1 MKKKNLL
8 LQILALCVAA
18 GSVPVLASK
27 CTVTV
32 KVKEKFNALKSQLQN
47 LISKLSD
54 EEQQELNEWL
64 VNQEKEFKGDNSQ
77 GDNEIIKNIEE
88 KINVLTKK
96 INEQKKQN
104 SPSKDENKELNIAI
118 EQLTKAKQ
126 ELQNLID
133 FSAGQ
138 GIENSKAKEI
148 LDSTNVEENSSISEV
163 EEKTNKINKAKQDL
177 QNLIED
183 TKNKAKNEFDIKK
196 QELRALLDSIDNK
209 INKQDEEE
217 KYKNIEVKDN
227 DLVKDIKNK
236 TNEISKAIESL
247 NKKINEQ
254 KNKQEFEQAKQD
266 FEAKKQE
273 LKTLIESE
281 KAKNVDKSEEQ
292 NVLNTTNVAESSNI
306 SEIKSKT
313 KIIEEAINSLTKK
326 INEQK
331 NKQEFEQV
339 KQDFEKTKRELQELI
354 ATPDA
359 NEVGNIDDI
368 TKTLNEANIA
378 QDWTISK
385 IQDVSKKL
393 KNAKEQLENK
403 INTTRLQVKQNFET
417 KKQELKA
424 LIESARAKNVE
435 NFEAQNV
442 FDTTN
447 VDESSNISEIK
458 SKTKIIE
465 EAIKSLTQK
474 INEAKSHEVVPPS
487 DEFLKIEEEFQDQKK
502 QIESKLNEICSL
514 NFNKTYSGQLIES
527 NESIKKAINK
537 KVNDDVYGEYPGYVE
552 KYYYRKAYNARNKE
566 DCKKYIK
573 QLKNIYKIV
582 DMYANYLKELFKYI
596 ESEDAKLSD
605 EIKQKIMEEYVLKI
619 TKDSRSKIEYLHWSY
634 FVRDDFN
641 DEFITEHKTVF
652 DNSLVKVKKV
662 IFNKMINDMFEK
674 TSEASV
680 YKIKTFLPD
689 KNARDEKQLYFDKS
703 LPLFKLFGE
712 VSVNFNTLLGGTK
725 TKGIYEQNGKLRFEG
740 FIQFYDP
747 GISYYKYIGTA
758 NPITI
763 DEITIKAQ

>member
-1 MKKKNLL
+1 MKKKNLS

-118 EQLTKAKQ
+118 EQLKKSKQ

-148 LDSTNVEENSSISEV
+148 LDSTNIEENSSISEV
-163 EEKTNKINKAKQDL
+163 KEKTNKINKAKQDL

-196 QELRALLDSIDNK
+196 QELRSLLDSIDNK

-217 KYKNIEVKDN
+217 KYKNIEVKEN

-254 KNKQEFEQAKQD
+254 EFEQAKQD
-266 FEAKKQE
+266 FE
-273 LKTLIESE
+273 
-281 KAKNVDKSEEQ
+281 
-292 NVLNTTNVAESSNI
+292 
-306 SEIKSKT
+306 
-313 KIIEEAINSLTKK
+313 KI
-326 INEQK
+326 
-331 NKQEFEQV
+331 
-339 KQDFEKTKRELQELI
+339 KRELQELI

-359 NEVGNIDDI
+359 KEVGNIDDI
-368 TKTLNEANIA
+368 NKTLNEANIA

-385 IQDVSKKL
+385 IQDASNNL

-403 INTTRLQVKQNFET
+403 INTTKLQVKQNFET

-424 LIESARAKNVE
+424 LIESARAKNVDNSE
-435 NFEAQNV
+435 EQKVLN
-442 FDTTN
+442 TTN

-458 SKTKIIE
+458 SKTKNIE
-465 EAIKSLTQK
+465 EAINSLTKK

-502 QIESKLNEICSL
+502 QIESKLDEICSL
-514 NFNKTYSGQLIES
+514 KFNKTYSEQLIKS
-527 NESIKKAINK
+527 NESIKSAINK
-537 KVNDDVYGEYPGYVE
+537 KVNNEVYGEYLGTE
-552 KYYYRKAYNARNKE
+552 ERLYYRKAYNERNKE
-566 DCKKYIK
+566 DCKKYIN

-582 DMYANYLKELFKYI
+582 DMYANYLKEVFKYI
-596 ESEDAKLSD
+596 ESEEAKLSD
-605 EIKQKIMEEYVLKI
+605 EIKKKIMDEDVIEI
-619 TKDSRSKIEYLHWSY
+619 TKTSRSKIEYLNWSY
-634 FVRDDFN
+634 FVN
-641 DEFITEHKTVF
+641 DEFNAEFIAEHKKVF
-652 DNSLVKVKKV
+652 DGSLVKVKKI

-689 KNARDEKQLYFDKS
+689 KTDRDERKLYFDKS
-703 LPLFKLFGE
+703 LPLFKLFSK
-712 VSVNFNTLLGGTK
+712 VSVNFNTFLGGAK
-725 TKGIYEQNGKLRFEG
+725 TKGIYEQDGKLRFEG

-747 GISYYKYIGTA
+747 EIPCYGYFGWAS
-758 NPITI
+758 PITI

>member
-1 MKKKNLL
+1 MKKKNLS

-104 SPSKDENKELNIAI
+104 SPSKDENKEPNIAI
-118 EQLTKAKQ
+118 EQLKKSKQ

-148 LDSTNVEENSSISEV
+148 LDSTNIEENSSISEV
-163 EEKTNKINKAKQDL
+163 KEKTNKINKAKQDL

-196 QELRALLDSIDNK
+196 QELRSLLDSIDNK

-217 KYKNIEVKDN
+217 KYKNIEVKEN

-254 KNKQEFEQAKQD
+254 ENKQEFEQAKQD
-266 FEAKKQE
+266 FE
-273 LKTLIESE
+273 
-281 KAKNVDKSEEQ
+281 KN
-292 NVLNTTNVAESSNI
+292 
-306 SEIKSKT
+306 
-313 KIIEEAINSLTKK
+313 
-326 INEQK
+326 
-331 NKQEFEQV
+331 
-339 KQDFEKTKRELQELI
+339 KRELQELI

-359 NEVGNIDDI
+359 NEVWNIDDI
-368 TKTLNEANIA
+368 NKTLNEANIA
-378 QDWTISK
+378 KDWTISK
-385 IQDVSKKL
+385 IQDASNNL

-435 NFEAQNV
+435 NSEAQNV

-458 SKTKIIE
+458 SKTKNIE
-465 EAIKSLTQK
+465 EAINSLTKK
-474 INEAKSHEVVPPS
+474 IDEAKSHEVVPPS

-502 QIESKLNEICSL
+502 QIESKLDEICSL
-514 NFNKTYSGQLIES
+514 KFNKTYSEQLIKS
-527 NESIKKAINK
+527 NESIKSTINK
-537 KVNDDVYGEYPGYVE
+537 KVNNEVYGEYPE
-552 KYYYRKAYNARNKE
+552 TEERLYYRKAYNARNKE
-566 DCKKYIK
+566 DCKKYIN

-582 DMYANYLKELFKYI
+582 DMYANYLKEIFKYI
-596 ESEDAKLSD
+596 ESEDAKLND
-605 EIKQKIMEEYVLKI
+605 EIKRKIMEEDVIEI
-619 TKDSRSKIEYLHWSY
+619 TKDSRSEIEYLHWSR
-634 FVRDDFN
+634 FGRDDFN
-641 DEFITEHKTVF
+641 DEFITKKKKVF
-652 DNSLVKVKKV
+652 DNSLVKVKKE
-662 IFNKMINDMFEK
+662 IFNKIIDNMFEK
-674 TSEASV
+674 TREASV

-689 KNARDEKQLYFDKS
+689 KTTRDERKLYFDKS
-703 LPLFKLFGE
+703 LPLFKLFSK
-712 VSVNFNTLLGGTK
+712 VSVNFNTLLGGAKK
-725 TKGIYEQNGKLRFEG
+725 TKGIYEQDGKLRFEG
-740 FIQFYDP
+740 FIQFYDSE
-747 GISYYKYIGTA
+747 ISCYKYFGTA

>member
-1 MKKKNLL
+1 MKKKNLS

-18 GSVPVLASK
+18 GSVPILASK

-104 SPSKDENKELNIAI
+104 LPSKDENKELNVAI
-118 EQLTKAKQ
+118 EQLTKAKK

-133 FSAGQ
+133 FSADQ
-138 GIENSKAKEI
+138 GIESSKAKEI
-148 LDSTNVEENSSISEV
+148 LDSTNIEENSSISEV
-163 EEKTNKINKAKQDL
+163 KEKTDKINKAKQDL

-196 QELRALLDSIDNK
+196 QEL
-209 INKQDEEE
+209 
-217 KYKNIEVKDN
+217 
-227 DLVKDIKNK
+227 
-236 TNEISKAIESL
+236 
-247 NKKINEQ
+247 
-254 KNKQEFEQAKQD
+254 
-266 FEAKKQE
+266 
-273 LKTLIESE
+273 KTLIESE
-281 KAKNVDKSEEQ
+281 KARNIDKSEEQ

-306 SEIKSKT
+306 SDIKSKT

-331 NKQEFEQV
+331 NKQEFEQA
-339 KQDFEKTKRELQELI
+339 KQDFEKIKKELQELI

-359 NEVGNIDDI
+359 KEVENIDDI
-368 TKTLNEANIA
+368 NKTLNEANIA

-385 IQDVSKKL
+385 IQDVSNNL
-393 KNAKEQLENK
+393 KNTKEQLENK
-403 INTTRLQVKQNFET
+403 INTTKHQVKQNFET
-417 KKQELKA
+417 KKQELKT
-424 LIESARAKNVE
+424 LIESAKAKKVE
-435 NFEAQNV
+435 NSEAQKVLNAANI
-442 FDTTN
+442 T
-447 VDESSNISEIK
+447 ESSNILDIK
-458 SKTKIIE
+458 SKTKKIE

-487 DEFLKIEEEFQDQKK
+487 DEFLKIEKEFQDQKK
-502 QIESKLNEICSL
+502 QIESKLDEICSP
-514 NFNKTYSGQLIES
+514 NFNKTYSKQLIES
-527 NESIKKAINK
+527 NESIKSAINK
-537 KVNDDVYGEYPGYVE
+537 KVNNEVYGEYPGTE
-552 KYYYRKAYNARNKE
+552 ERLHYRKAYNERNKE
-566 DCKKYIK
+566 DCKKYIN

-582 DMYANYLKELFKYI
+582 DMYANYLKEIFKYI
-596 ESEDAKLSD
+596 ESEEAKLSD
-605 EIKQKIMEEYVLKI
+605 EIKQAIMEEYVLKI

-641 DEFITEHKTVF
+641 DEFITDHKKVF
-652 DNSLVKVKKV
+652 DNSLVKVKKI

-674 TSEASV
+674 TSEANV

-689 KNARDEKQLYFDKS
+689 KTTRDEKQLYFDKS
-703 LPLFKLFGE
+703 LPLFKLFSK
-712 VSVNFNTLLGGTK
+712 VSVNFNTLLGGAKK
-725 TKGIYEQNGKLRFEG
+725 TKGIYEQDGKLRFEG
-740 FIQFYDP
+740 FIQFYDSE
-747 GISYYKYIGTA
+747 ISCYKYFGTA

>member
-1 MKKKNLL
+1 MKKKNLS

-104 SPSKDENKELNIAI
+104 SPSKDENKELNVAI
-118 EQLTKAKQ
+118 EQLTKAKK

-133 FSAGQ
+133 FSANQ
-138 GIENSKAKEI
+138 GIESSKAKEI
-148 LDSTNVEENSSISEV
+148 LDSINIEENSSISEV
-163 EEKTNKINKAKQDL
+163 KEKTNKINEAKQDL

-227 DLVKDIKNK
+227 DLVNDIKNK

-254 KNKQEFEQAKQD
+254 KNEQEFEQ
-266 FEAKKQE
+266 
-273 LKTLIESE
+273 T
-281 KAKNVDKSEEQ
+281 
-292 NVLNTTNVAESSNI
+292 
-306 SEIKSKT
+306 
-313 KIIEEAINSLTKK
+313 
-326 INEQK
+326 
-331 NKQEFEQV
+331 
-339 KQDFEKTKRELQELI
+339 KQDFEKNKRELQELI

-368 TKTLNEANIA
+368 TKTLNEANITE
-378 QDWTISK
+378 DWTISK
-385 IQDVSKKL
+385 IQDVSNNL

-403 INTTRLQVKQNFET
+403 INTTKLQVKQNFEA
-417 KKQELKA
+417 KKQELQT
-424 LIESARAKNVE
+424 LIESAKAKKVDNS
-435 NFEAQNV
+435 EAQNV
-442 FDTTN
+442 LNAANIT
-447 VDESSNISEIK
+447 ESSNISDIK

-465 EAIKSLTQK
+465 DAIKSLTKK
-474 INEAKSHEVVPPS
+474 IDEAKSHEVVPPS
-487 DEFLKIEEEFQDQKK
+487 AEFLEIEKEFQDQKK
-502 QIESKLNEICSL
+502 KIESKLDEICSP
-514 NFNKTYSGQLIES
+514 NFNKTYSRQLTES
-527 NESIKKAINK
+527 NESIKKRISQR
-537 KVNDDVYGEYPGYVE
+537 VNEVYGDYPNYE
-552 KYYYRKAYNARNKE
+552 TKLYYRKAYNARNKE
-566 DCKKYIK
+566 DCKKYIN

-582 DMYANYLKELFKYI
+582 DMYANYLKEVFKYI

-605 EIKQKIMEEYVLKI
+605 EIKQKIMNEDVLNP
-619 TKDSRSKIEYLHWSY
+619 TELSRSKIEFLNWDYY
-634 FVRDDFN
+634 VKDAEN
-641 DEFITEHKTVF
+641 VKFITEKKKVF
-652 DNSLVKVKKV
+652 DNSLAKVKKA
-662 IFNKMINDMFEK
+662 IFDKMINDMFEK
-674 TSEASV
+674 TDQASV

-689 KNARDEKQLYFDKS
+689 KTTLDERKLYFDKS
-703 LPLFKLFGE
+703 LPLFKLFSE
-712 VSVNFNTLLGGTK
+712 VSVNFNTFLGAAK
-725 TKGIYEQNGKLRFEG
+725 TKGIYEQDGKLRFEG
-740 FIQFYDP
+740 FIEFHDP
-747 GISYYKYIGTA
+747 KIPYYKYIGLEK
-758 NPITI
+758 PITI

>member
-1 MKKKNLL
+1 MKKKNLS

-64 VNQEKEFKGDNSQ
+64 VNQEKEFKEDNSQ

-88 KINVLTKK
+88 KINVLTQK

-118 EQLTKAKQ
+118 EQLKKSKQ

-133 FSAGQ
+133 FSADQ

-148 LDSTNVEENSSISEV
+148 LDSTNIEENSSISEV
-163 EEKTNKINKAKQDL
+163 KEKTNKIIKAKQDL

-196 QELRALLDSIDNK
+196 QELRVLLDSIDNK

-236 TNEISKAIESL
+236 TNEISKAIKSL
-247 NKKINEQ
+247 NKKINE
-254 KNKQEFEQAKQD
+254 QEFEQAKQD
-266 FEAKKQE
+266 FE
-273 LKTLIESE
+273 
-281 KAKNVDKSEEQ
+281 
-292 NVLNTTNVAESSNI
+292 
-306 SEIKSKT
+306 
-313 KIIEEAINSLTKK
+313 KI
-326 INEQK
+326 
-331 NKQEFEQV
+331 
-339 KQDFEKTKRELQELI
+339 KRELQELI

-359 NEVGNIDDI
+359 KEVGNIDDI
-368 TKTLNEANIA
+368 NKTLNEANIA

-385 IQDVSKKL
+385 IQDASNNL

-403 INTTRLQVKQNFET
+403 INTTKLQVKQNFET

-424 LIESARAKNVE
+424 LIESARAKNVDNSE
-435 NFEAQNV
+435 EQKVLN
-442 FDTTN
+442 TTN

-458 SKTKIIE
+458 SKTKNIE
-465 EAIKSLTQK
+465 EAINSLTKK

-502 QIESKLNEICSL
+502 QIESKLDEICSL
-514 NFNKTYSGQLIES
+514 KFNKTYSEQLIKS
-527 NESIKKAINK
+527 NESIKSAINK
-537 KVNDDVYGEYPGYVE
+537 KVNNEVYGEYLGTE
-552 KYYYRKAYNARNKE
+552 ERLYYRKAYNERNKE
-566 DCKKYIK
+566 DCKKYIN

-582 DMYANYLKELFKYI
+582 DMYANYLKEVFKYI
-596 ESEDAKLSD
+596 ESEEAKLSD
-605 EIKQKIMEEYVLKI
+605 EIKKKIMDEDVIEI
-619 TKDSRSKIEYLHWSY
+619 TKTSRSKIEYLNWSY
-634 FVRDDFN
+634 FVN
-641 DEFITEHKTVF
+641 DEFNAEHKKVF
-652 DNSLVKVKKV
+652 DGSLVKVKKI
-662 IFNKMINDMFEK
+662 IFNKMINDMFGK

-689 KNARDEKQLYFDKS
+689 KTDRDERKLYFDKS
-703 LPLFKLFGE
+703 LPLFKLFSK
-712 VSVNFNTLLGGTK
+712 VSVNFNTFLGGAK
-725 TKGIYEQNGKLRFEG
+725 TKGIYEQDGKLRFEG

-747 GISYYKYIGTA
+747 EIPCYGYFGWAS
-758 NPITI
+758 PITI
-763 DEITIKAQ
+763 DEITIKA

>member
-1 MKKKNLL
+1 MKKKNLS

-88 KINVLTKK
+88 KINVLTQK

-118 EQLTKAKQ
+118 EQLKKSKQ

-133 FSAGQ
+133 FSADQ

-148 LDSTNVEENSSISEV
+148 LDSTNIEENSSISEV
-163 EEKTNKINKAKQDL
+163 KEKTNKIIKAKQDL

-196 QELRALLDSIDNK
+196 QELRVLLDSIDNK

-236 TNEISKAIESL
+236 TNEVSKAIESL

-266 FEAKKQE
+266 FE
-273 LKTLIESE
+273 
-281 KAKNVDKSEEQ
+281 KN
-292 NVLNTTNVAESSNI
+292 
-306 SEIKSKT
+306 
-313 KIIEEAINSLTKK
+313 
-326 INEQK
+326 
-331 NKQEFEQV
+331 
-339 KQDFEKTKRELQELI
+339 KRELQELI

-359 NEVGNIDDI
+359 KEVGNIDDI

-385 IQDVSKKL
+385 IQDVSNNL

-403 INTTRLQVKQNFET
+403 INTTRLQVKQNFEA
-417 KKQELKA
+417 KKQELKT
-424 LIESARAKNVE
+424 LIESAKAKNVD
-435 NFEAQNV
+435 NSEAQNV

-447 VDESSNISEIK
+447 VAESSNISEIK
-458 SKTKIIE
+458 SKTKILE

-487 DEFLKIEEEFQDQKK
+487 DEFLKIEKEFQDQKK
-502 QIESKLNEICSL
+502 QIESKLDEICSL
-514 NFNKTYSGQLIES
+514 KFNKKYSKQLIKS
-527 NESIKKAINK
+527 NESIKSAINK
-537 KVNDDVYGEYPGYVE
+537 KVNNEVYGEYPGTE
-552 KYYYRKAYNARNKE
+552 ERLYYRKAYNARNKE
-566 DCKKYIK
+566 DCKKYIN

-582 DMYANYLKELFKYI
+582 DMYANYLKEIFKYI
-596 ESEDAKLSD
+596 ESEDAKLND
-605 EIKQKIMEEYVLKI
+605 EIKRKIMEEDVIEI
-619 TKDSRSKIEYLHWSY
+619 TKDSRSEIEYLNWSY

-641 DEFITEHKTVF
+641 DEFITKKKKVF
-652 DNSLVKVKKV
+652 DNSLVKVKKA
-662 IFNKMINDMFEK
+662 IFNNIIDNMFEK
-674 TSEASV
+674 TREASV
-680 YKIKTFLPD
+680 YKIKTFLPSETV
-689 KNARDEKQLYFDKS
+689 RDERKLYFDKS
-703 LPLFKLFGE
+703 LPLFKLFSK
-712 VSVNFNTLLGGTK
+712 VSVNFNTLLGGAKK
-725 TKGIYEQNGKLRFEG
+725 TKGIYEQDGKLRFEG
-740 FIQFYDP
+740 FIQFYDSE
-747 GISYYKYIGTA
+747 ISCYKYFGTA

>member
-1 MKKKNLL
+1 MKKKNLS

-27 CTVTV
+27 CTVTI

-104 SPSKDENKELNIAI
+104 SPSKDENKELNVAI
-118 EQLTKAKQ
+118 EQLTKAKK

-133 FSAGQ
+133 FSADQ
-138 GIENSKAKEI
+138 GIESSKAKEI
-148 LDSTNVEENSSISEV
+148 LDSTNIEENSSISEV
-163 EEKTNKINKAKQDL
+163 KEKTNKIIKAKQDL

-196 QELRALLDSIDNK
+196 QELRALLDSINNK

-254 KNKQEFEQAKQD
+254 ENKQEFEQAKQD
-266 FEAKKQE
+266 FE
-273 LKTLIESE
+273 
-281 KAKNVDKSEEQ
+281 
-292 NVLNTTNVAESSNI
+292 
-306 SEIKSKT
+306 
-313 KIIEEAINSLTKK
+313 
-326 INEQK
+326 K
-331 NKQEFEQV
+331 NK
-339 KQDFEKTKRELQELI
+339 KELQELI

-359 NEVGNIDDI
+359 KEVGNIDDI
-368 TKTLNEANIA
+368 TKTLNEANITE
-378 QDWTISK
+378 DWTISK
-385 IQDVSKKL
+385 IQDVSNNL
-393 KNAKEQLENK
+393 KNTKEQLENK
-403 INTTRLQVKQNFET
+403 INTTKHQVKQNFEA
-417 KKQELKA
+417 KKQELET
-424 LIESARAKNVE
+424 LIESAKAKKVE
-435 NFEAQNV
+435 NSEAQKVLNAANI
-442 FDTTN
+442 T
-447 VDESSNISEIK
+447 ESSNILDIK
-458 SKTKIIE
+458 SKTKKIE

-487 DEFLKIEEEFQDQKK
+487 DEFLKIEKEFQDQKK
-502 QIESKLNEICSL
+502 QIESKLDEICSP
-514 NFNKTYSGQLIES
+514 NFNKTYSKQLIES
-527 NESIKKAINK
+527 NESIKSAINK
-537 KVNDDVYGEYPGYVE
+537 KVNNEVYGEYPGTE
-552 KYYYRKAYNARNKE
+552 ERLHYRKAYNERNKE
-566 DCKKYIK
+566 DCKKYIN

-582 DMYANYLKELFKYI
+582 DMYANYLKEIFKYI
-596 ESEDAKLSD
+596 ESEEAKLSD
-605 EIKQKIMEEYVLKI
+605 EIKQAIMEEYVLKI

-641 DEFITEHKTVF
+641 DEFITDHKKVF
-652 DNSLVKVKKV
+652 DNSLVKVKKI

-674 TSEASV
+674 TSEANV

-689 KNARDEKQLYFDKS
+689 KTTRDERKLYFDKS
-703 LPLFKLFGE
+703 LPLFKLFSK
-712 VSVNFNTLLGGTK
+712 VSVNFNTLLGGPK
-725 TKGIYEQNGKLRFEG
+725 TKGIYEQDGKLRFEG

-747 GISYYKYIGTA
+747 EISYYKYIWTA

-763 DEITIKAQ
+763 DEITIEAQ

>member
-1 MKKKNLL
+1 MKKKNLS

-64 VNQEKEFKGDNSQ
+64 VNQEREFKGDNSQ
-77 GDNEIIKNIEE
+77 GDNEIIKKIEE

-118 EQLTKAKQ
+118 EQLKKSKQ

-133 FSAGQ
+133 FSADQ

-148 LDSTNVEENSSISEV
+148 LDSTNIEENSSISEV
-163 EEKTNKINKAKQDL
+163 KEKTNKINKAKQDL

-217 KYKNIEVKDN
+217 KYKNIEVKEN

-254 KNKQEFEQAKQD
+254 ELEQ
-266 FEAKKQE
+266 
-273 LKTLIESE
+273 S
-281 KAKNVDKSEEQ
+281 
-292 NVLNTTNVAESSNI
+292 
-306 SEIKSKT
+306 
-313 KIIEEAINSLTKK
+313 
-326 INEQK
+326 
-331 NKQEFEQV
+331 
-339 KQDFEKTKRELQELI
+339 KQDFEKNKRELQELI

-378 QDWTISK
+378 EDWTISK
-385 IQDVSKKL
+385 IQDASNNL

-403 INTTRLQVKQNFET
+403 INTTKLQVKQNFEA
-417 KKQELKA
+417 KKQELKT
-424 LIESARAKNVE
+424 LIDSAKAKYVDNS
-435 NFEAQNV
+435 EAQNV

-447 VDESSNISEIK
+447 VAESSNISEIK

-487 DEFLKIEEEFQDQKK
+487 DEFLEIEKEFQDQKK
-502 QIESKLNEICSL
+502 QIESKLDEISSL
-514 NFNKTYSGQLIES
+514 KFNKTYSEQLIES
-527 NESIKKAINK
+527 NESIKSAINK
-537 KVNDDVYGEYPGYVE
+537 KVNNEVYGEYPGTE
-552 KYYYRKAYNARNKE
+552 ERLHYRKAYNARNKE
-566 DCKKYIK
+566 DCKKYIN

-689 KNARDEKQLYFDKS
+689 KTTRDERKLYFDKS

-725 TKGIYEQNGKLRFEG
+725 TKGIYEQDGKLRFEG

>member
-1 MKKKNLL
+1 MKKKNLS

-32 KVKEKFNALKSQLQN
+32 KVKEKFNAVKSQLQN

-104 SPSKDENKELNIAI
+104 LPSKDENKELNIAI
-118 EQLTKAKQ
+118 EQLKKAKQ
-126 ELQNLID
+126 ELQNLINL
-133 FSAGQ
+133 SADQ

-148 LDSTNVEENSSISEV
+148 LDSTNIEENSSINEV
-163 EEKTNKINKAKQDL
+163 KEKTNKINKAKQDL

-209 INKQDEEE
+209 INKQVEEE
-217 KYKNIEVKDN
+217 KYKNIEVKEN

-254 KNKQEFEQAKQD
+254 KNEQELEQAKQD
-266 FEAKKQE
+266 FEKIKKELQELIATPDAKEVENIDDINKILNEANIAQDWTISKIQDASNNLKNAKEQLENKINTTKLQVKQNFEAKKQE
-273 LKTLIESE
+273 LQTLIDSAN
-281 KAKNVDKSEEQ
+281 AKNVDKSDAQ
-292 NVLNTTNVAESSNI
+292 NVLDTTNVAESSNI

-313 KIIEEAINSLTKK
+313 KNIEEAI
-326 INEQK
+326 
-331 NKQEFEQV
+331 
-339 KQDFEKTKRELQELI
+339 D
-354 ATPDA
+354 
-359 NEVGNIDDI
+359 
-368 TKTLNEANIA
+368 
-378 QDWTISK
+378 
-385 IQDVSKKL
+385 
-393 KNAKEQLENK
+393 
-403 INTTRLQVKQNFET
+403 
-417 KKQELKA
+417 
-424 LIESARAKNVE
+424 
-435 NFEAQNV
+435 
-442 FDTTN
+442 
-447 VDESSNISEIK
+447 
-458 SKTKIIE
+458 
-465 EAIKSLTQK
+465 SLTQK
-474 INEAKSHEVVPPS
+474 INDAKSHEVVPPS
-487 DEFLKIEEEFQDQKK
+487 AEFLEIEKEFQDQKK

-566 DCKKYIK
+566 DCKKYIN

-582 DMYANYLKELFKYI
+582 DMYANYLKEVFKYV
-596 ESEDAKLSD
+596 ESKDAKLSD
-605 EIKQKIMEEYVLKI
+605 EIKQKIMEEDVIEI
-619 TKDSRSKIEYLHWSY
+619 TKTSRSKIEYLNWSY
-634 FVRDDFN
+634 FVNDEFN
-641 DEFITEHKTVF
+641 DEFIAEHKKVF
-652 DNSLVKVKKV
+652 DGSLVKVKKV

-674 TSEASV
+674 TDQDRV
-680 YKIKTFLPD
+680 YKIKTFLPSG
-689 KNARDEKQLYFDKS
+689 NAHDERKLYFDKN
-703 LPLFKLFGE
+703 LPLFKLFDK
-712 VSVNFNTLLGGTK
+712 VNVNFNTFLGGAK
-725 TKGIYEQNGKLRFEG
+725 TKGIYEQGGKLRFEG

-747 GISYYKYIGTA
+747 EIPCYGYFGWAS
-758 NPITI
+758 PITI

>member
-1 MKKKNLL
+1 MKKKNLS

-18 GSVPVLASK
+18 GSMPVLASK

-32 KVKEKFNALKSQLQN
+32 KVKEKFNALKSQLQD

-118 EQLTKAKQ
+118 EQLTKAKK

-133 FSAGQ
+133 FSADQ

-148 LDSTNVEENSSISEV
+148 LDSTNIEENSSISEV
-163 EEKTNKINKAKQDL
+163 KEKTNKIIKAKQDL

-196 QELRALLDSIDNK
+196 QELRVLLDSIDNK

-236 TNEISKAIESL
+236 TNEISKAIKSL
-247 NKKINEQ
+247 NKKI
-254 KNKQEFEQAKQD
+254 NKQEFEQAKQD
-266 FEAKKQE
+266 FE
-273 LKTLIESE
+273 
-281 KAKNVDKSEEQ
+281 
-292 NVLNTTNVAESSNI
+292 
-306 SEIKSKT
+306 
-313 KIIEEAINSLTKK
+313 
-326 INEQK
+326 K
-331 NKQEFEQV
+331 NK
-339 KQDFEKTKRELQELI
+339 KELQELI

-359 NEVGNIDDI
+359 KEVENIDDI
-368 TKTLNEANIA
+368 NKTLNEANIA

-385 IQDVSKKL
+385 IQDASNNL

-403 INTTRLQVKQNFET
+403 INTTKHQVKQNFEA
-417 KKQELKA
+417 KKQELET
-424 LIESARAKNVE
+424 LIDSAKAKNVE
-435 NFEAQNV
+435 NSEAQNV

-447 VDESSNISEIK
+447 ITESSNISDIK
-458 SKTKIIE
+458 SKTKNIE
-465 EAIKSLTQK
+465 DAINSLTKK
-474 INEAKSHEVVPPS
+474 INDAKSHEVVPPS
-487 DEFLKIEEEFQDQKK
+487 DEFLEIEKEFQDQKK

-514 NFNKTYSGQLIES
+514 NFNKTYSEQLIES

-566 DCKKYIK
+566 DCKKYIN

-582 DMYANYLKELFKYI
+582 DMYANYLKEVFKYV
-596 ESEDAKLSD
+596 ESKDAKLSD
-605 EIKQKIMEEYVLKI
+605 EIKQKIMEEDVIEI
-619 TKDSRSKIEYLHWSY
+619 TKTSRSKIEYLNWSY

-641 DEFITEHKTVF
+641 GEFIAEHKKVF

-674 TSEASV
+674 TDQDRV
-680 YKIKTFLPD
+680 YKIKTFLPSG
-689 KNARDEKQLYFDKS
+689 NAHDERKLYFDKS
-703 LPLFKLFGE
+703 LPLFKLFDK
-712 VSVNFNTLLGGTK
+712 VNVNFNTFLGDIK
-725 TKGIYEQNGKLRFEG
+725 AKGIYKQDGKLRFEG
-740 FIQFYDP
+740 FIEFYDP
-747 GISYYKYIGTA
+747 EIPCYEYFGWAS
-758 NPITI
+758 PITI
-763 DEITIKAQ
+763 DEITIEAQ

>member
-1 MKKKNLL
+1 MKKKNLS

-18 GSVPVLASK
+18 GSMPVLASK

-138 GIENSKAKEI
+138 GIESSKAKEI
-148 LDSTNVEENSSISEV
+148 LDSTNIEENSSISEV
-163 EEKTNKINKAKQDL
+163 KEKTNKINEAKQDL

-196 QELRALLDSIDNK
+196 QEL
-209 INKQDEEE
+209 
-217 KYKNIEVKDN
+217 
-227 DLVKDIKNK
+227 
-236 TNEISKAIESL
+236 
-247 NKKINEQ
+247 
-254 KNKQEFEQAKQD
+254 
-266 FEAKKQE
+266 
-273 LKTLIESE
+273 KTLIESE
-281 KAKNVDKSEEQ
+281 KARNIDKSEEQ

-331 NKQEFEQV
+331 NKQEFEQA
-339 KQDFEKTKRELQELI
+339 KQDFEKIKKELQELI

-359 NEVGNIDDI
+359 KEVENIDDI
-368 TKTLNEANIA
+368 NKTLNEANIA

-385 IQDVSKKL
+385 IQDVSNNL
-393 KNAKEQLENK
+393 KNTKEQLENK
-403 INTTRLQVKQNFET
+403 INTTKHQVKQNFEA
-417 KKQELKA
+417 KKQELKT
-424 LIESARAKNVE
+424 LIDSAKTKNVD
-435 NFEAQNV
+435 NSEAQNV

-447 VDESSNISEIK
+447 VVESLNISDIK
-458 SKTKIIE
+458 SKTKKIE

-487 DEFLKIEEEFQDQKK
+487 DEFLKIEKEFQDQKK
-502 QIESKLNEICSL
+502 QIESKLDEICSL
-514 NFNKTYSGQLIES
+514 NFNKTYSGQLTES
-527 NESIKKAINK
+527 NESIKKGIK
-537 KVNDDVYGEYPGYVE
+537 KRVDEVYGDYPGYE
-552 KYYYRKAYNARNKE
+552 TKYYYRRAYNARNKE
-566 DCKKYIK
+566 DCKKYIN

-582 DMYANYLKELFKYI
+582 DMYANYLKEIFRYI
-596 ESEDAKLSD
+596 ESEEAKLSD
-605 EIKQKIMEEYVLKI
+605 EIKQKIMNEDVLNP
-619 TKDSRSKIEYLHWSY
+619 TELSRSKIEFLNW
-634 FVRDDFN
+634 DFYVK
-641 DEFITEHKTVF
+641 DEENVKFITEKKKVF
-652 DNSLVKVKKV
+652 DNSLAKVKKA
-662 IFNKMINDMFEK
+662 IFDKMIDDMFNE
-674 TSEASV
+674 TGQASV
-680 YKIKTFLPD
+680 YKIETFLPSETV
-689 KNARDEKQLYFDKS
+689 RDEKQLYFDKS
-703 LPLFKLFGE
+703 LPLFKLFSE
-712 VSVNFNTLLGGTK
+712 VSVNFNTFLGQAK
-725 TKGIYEQNGKLRFEG
+725 TKGIYKQDGKLRFEG
-740 FIQFYDP
+740 FIEFHDP
-747 GISYYKYIGTA
+747 KIPYYKYIGLEK
-758 NPITI
+758 PITI

>member
-1 MKKKNLL
+1 MKKKNLS

-32 KVKEKFNALKSQLQN
+32 KVKEKFNALKSQLQD

-138 GIENSKAKEI
+138 GIESSKAKEI
-148 LDSTNVEENSSISEV
+148 LDSTNIEENSSISEV
-163 EEKTNKINKAKQDL
+163 KEKTNKINKAKQDL

-254 KNKQEFEQAKQD
+254 ENKQEFEQAKKDFEKIKKELQELIATPDAKEVGNIDDINKTLNEANIAQD
-266 FEAKKQE
+266 WTILKIQDASNNLKSAKEQLENKINTIKLQVKQNFEAKKQE
-273 LKTLIESE
+273 LKTLIESA
-281 KAKNVDKSEEQ
+281 KTKNVENSEEQ
-292 NVLNTTNVAESSNI
+292 NVLNNTNVAESSNI

-313 KIIEEAINSLTKK
+313 KNIEDAINSLT
-326 INEQK
+326 
-331 NKQEFEQV
+331 
-339 KQDFEKTKRELQELI
+339 
-354 ATPDA
+354 
-359 NEVGNIDDI
+359 
-368 TKTLNEANIA
+368 
-378 QDWTISK
+378 
-385 IQDVSKKL
+385 
-393 KNAKEQLENK
+393 
-403 INTTRLQVKQNFET
+403 
-417 KKQELKA
+417 
-424 LIESARAKNVE
+424 
-435 NFEAQNV
+435 
-442 FDTTN
+442 
-447 VDESSNISEIK
+447 
-458 SKTKIIE
+458 
-465 EAIKSLTQK
+465 QK
-474 INEAKSHEVVPPS
+474 IDEAKSHEVVPPS
-487 DEFLKIEEEFQDQKK
+487 DEFLKIEKKFQDQKK
-502 QIESKLNEICSL
+502 QIESKLEEICSL
-514 NFNKTYSGQLIES
+514 KFNKTYSGQLIDES
-527 NESIKKAINK
+527 NESIKKGINK
-537 KVNDDVYGEYPGYVE
+537 RVNEVYGDYPGYE
-552 KYYYRKAYNARNKE
+552 TKYYYRKAYNARNKE
-566 DCKKYIK
+566 DCKKYIN

-582 DMYANYLKELFKYI
+582 DMYANYLKEVFKYI
-596 ESEDAKLSD
+596 ESEEAKLSD
-605 EIKQKIMEEYVLKI
+605 EIKQKIMEEYVLNP
-619 TKDSRSKIEYLHWSY
+619 TEFSRSKIEFLNWDFY
-634 FVRDDFN
+634 VRSEDN
-641 DEFITEHKTVF
+641 VKFITEHKKVF
-652 DNSLVKVKKV
+652 DDSLAKVKKA
-662 IFNKMINDMFEK
+662 IFDKMIDDMFKK
-674 TSEASV
+674 TDQASV

-689 KNARDEKQLYFDKS
+689 KTTRDEKQLYFDKS
-703 LPLFKLFGE
+703 LPLFKLFSK
-712 VSVNFNTLLGGTK
+712 VSVNFNTFLGGAK
-725 TKGIYEQNGKLRFEG
+725 TKGIYEQDGKLRFEG

-747 GISYYKYIGTA
+747 EIPYYKYIGLE
-758 NPITI
+758 NLITI

>member
-1 MKKKNLL
+1 MKKKNLS

-18 GSVPVLASK
+18 GSMPVLASK

-88 KINVLTKK
+88 KINVLTQK

-118 EQLTKAKQ
+118 EQLKKSKQ

-148 LDSTNVEENSSISEV
+148 LDSTNIEENSSISEV
-163 EEKTNKINKAKQDL
+163 KEKTNKINEAKQDL

-196 QELRALLDSIDNK
+196 QELRSLLDSIDNK

-266 FEAKKQE
+266 FE
-273 LKTLIESE
+273 
-281 KAKNVDKSEEQ
+281 KN
-292 NVLNTTNVAESSNI
+292 
-306 SEIKSKT
+306 
-313 KIIEEAINSLTKK
+313 
-326 INEQK
+326 
-331 NKQEFEQV
+331 
-339 KQDFEKTKRELQELI
+339 KRELQELI

-359 NEVGNIDDI
+359 KEVGNIDDI

-385 IQDVSKKL
+385 IQDVSNNL

-403 INTTRLQVKQNFET
+403 INTTRLQVKQNFEA
-417 KKQELKA
+417 KKQELKT
-424 LIESARAKNVE
+424 LIESAKAKNVDNSE
-435 NFEAQNV
+435 EQKVLN
-442 FDTTN
+442 TTN

-458 SKTKIIE
+458 SKTKNIE
-465 EAIKSLTQK
+465 EAINSLTKK

-502 QIESKLNEICSL
+502 QIESKLDEICSL
-514 NFNKTYSGQLIES
+514 KFNKTYSEQLIKS
-527 NESIKKAINK
+527 NESIKSAINK
-537 KVNDDVYGEYPGYVE
+537 KVNNEVYGEYLGTE
-552 KYYYRKAYNARNKE
+552 ERLYYRKAYNERNKE
-566 DCKKYIK
+566 DCKKYIN

-582 DMYANYLKELFKYI
+582 DMYANYLKEVFKYI
-596 ESEDAKLSD
+596 ESEEAKLSD
-605 EIKQKIMEEYVLKI
+605 EIKKKIMDEDVIEI
-619 TKDSRSKIEYLHWSY
+619 TKTSRSKIEYLNWSY
-634 FVRDDFN
+634 FVN
-641 DEFITEHKTVF
+641 DEFNAEFIAEHKKVF
-652 DNSLVKVKKV
+652 DGSLVKVKKI

-689 KNARDEKQLYFDKS
+689 KTDRDERKLYFDKS
-703 LPLFKLFGE
+703 LPLFKLFSK
-712 VSVNFNTLLGGTK
+712 VSVNFNTFLGGTK
-725 TKGIYEQNGKLRFEG
+725 TKGIYEQDGKLRFEG

-747 GISYYKYIGTA
+747 EIPCYGYFGWAS
-758 NPITI
+758 PITI

>member
-1 MKKKNLL
+1 MKKKNLS

-77 GDNEIIKNIEE
+77 EDNEIIKNIEE

-104 SPSKDENKELNIAI
+104 SPSKDENKELNVAI
-118 EQLTKAKQ
+118 EQLKKAKQ
-126 ELQNLID
+126 ELQNLIN
-133 FSAGQ
+133 FSADQ

-148 LDSTNVEENSSISEV
+148 LDSTNIEENSSISEV
-163 EEKTNKINKAKQDL
+163 KEKTDKINKAKQDL

-209 INKQDEEE
+209 INKQVEEE

-227 DLVKDIKNK
+227 DLVNDIKNK

-254 KNKQEFEQAKQD
+254 KNEQEFEQAKQD
-266 FEAKKQE
+266 FE
-273 LKTLIESE
+273 
-281 KAKNVDKSEEQ
+281 KN
-292 NVLNTTNVAESSNI
+292 
-306 SEIKSKT
+306 
-313 KIIEEAINSLTKK
+313 
-326 INEQK
+326 
-331 NKQEFEQV
+331 
-339 KQDFEKTKRELQELI
+339 KRELQELI

-378 QDWTISK
+378 QDWTILK
-385 IQDVSKKL
+385 IQDASNNL

-403 INTTRLQVKQNFET
+403 INTTKLQVKQDFEA
-417 KKQELKA
+417 KKQELKT
-424 LIESARAKNVE
+424 LIESAKAKNVD
-435 NFEAQNV
+435 NSAAQNV
-442 FDTTN
+442 LDTTN
-447 VDESSNISEIK
+447 VTESSNISEIK

-487 DEFLKIEEEFQDQKK
+487 AEFLEIEKEFQDQKK
-502 QIESKLNEICSL
+502 QIESKLDEICSL
-514 NFNKTYSGQLIES
+514 KFNKTYSGQLIDES
-527 NESIKKAINK
+527 NESIKKRISQR
-537 KVNDDVYGEYPGYVE
+537 VNEVYGDYPGYE
-552 KYYYRKAYNARNKE
+552 TKYYYRRAYNERNKE
-566 DCKKYIK
+566 DCKKYIN

-582 DMYANYLKELFKYI
+582 DMYANYLKEVFKYI

-605 EIKQKIMEEYVLKI
+605 EIKQKIMDEDVLNDHQ
-619 TKDSRSKIEYLHWSY
+619 TELSRSNIENLNWDYY
-634 FVRDDFN
+634 VRNEDN
-641 DEFITEHKTVF
+641 VKFITEKKKVF
-652 DNSLVKVKKV
+652 DKSLAKVKKA
-662 IFNKMINDMFEK
+662 IFDKMIDDMFEK
-674 TSEASV
+674 TSETSV
-680 YKIKTFLPD
+680 YKIKTFLPSETD
-689 KNARDEKQLYFDKS
+689 RDERKLNFDRS
-703 LPLFKLFGE
+703 LPLFKLFSK
-712 VSVNFNTLLGGTK
+712 VSVNFNTFLGGAK
-725 TKGIYEQNGKLRFEG
+725 TKGIYEQGGKLRFEG
-740 FIQFYDP
+740 FIEFHDP
-747 GISYYKYIGTA
+747 EIPYYKYIGLEK
-758 NPITI
+758 PITI

>member
-1 MKKKNLL
+1 MKKKNLS

-88 KINVLTKK
+88 KINVLTQK

-118 EQLTKAKQ
+118 EQLKKSKQ

-133 FSAGQ
+133 FSADQ

-148 LDSTNVEENSSISEV
+148 LDSTNIEENSSISEV
-163 EEKTNKINKAKQDL
+163 KEKTNKIIKAKQDL

-196 QELRALLDSIDNK
+196 QELRVLLDSIDNK

-236 TNEISKAIESL
+236 TNEISKAIKSL
-247 NKKINEQ
+247 NKKINE
-254 KNKQEFEQAKQD
+254 QEFEQAKQD
-266 FEAKKQE
+266 FE
-273 LKTLIESE
+273 
-281 KAKNVDKSEEQ
+281 
-292 NVLNTTNVAESSNI
+292 
-306 SEIKSKT
+306 
-313 KIIEEAINSLTKK
+313 KI
-326 INEQK
+326 
-331 NKQEFEQV
+331 
-339 KQDFEKTKRELQELI
+339 KRELQELI

-359 NEVGNIDDI
+359 KEVGNIDDI
-368 TKTLNEANIA
+368 NKTLNEANIA

-385 IQDVSKKL
+385 IQDASNNL

-403 INTTRLQVKQNFET
+403 INTTKLQVKQNFET

-424 LIESARAKNVE
+424 LIESARAKNVDNSE
-435 NFEAQNV
+435 EQKVLN
-442 FDTTN
+442 TTN

-458 SKTKIIE
+458 SKTKNIE
-465 EAIKSLTQK
+465 EAINSLTKK

-502 QIESKLNEICSL
+502 QIESKLDEICSL
-514 NFNKTYSGQLIES
+514 KFNKTYSEQLIKS
-527 NESIKKAINK
+527 NESIKSAINK
-537 KVNDDVYGEYPGYVE
+537 KVNNEVYGEYLGTE
-552 KYYYRKAYNARNKE
+552 ERLYYRKAYNERNKE
-566 DCKKYIK
+566 DCKKYIN

-582 DMYANYLKELFKYI
+582 DMYANYLKEVFKYI
-596 ESEDAKLSD
+596 ESEEAKLSD
-605 EIKQKIMEEYVLKI
+605 EIKKKIMDEDVIEI
-619 TKDSRSKIEYLHWSY
+619 TKTSRSKIEYLNWSY
-634 FVRDDFN
+634 FVN
-641 DEFITEHKTVF
+641 DEFNAEFIAEHKKVF
-652 DNSLVKVKKV
+652 DGSLVKVKKI

-689 KNARDEKQLYFDKS
+689 KTDRDERKLYFDKS
-703 LPLFKLFGE
+703 LPLFKLFSK
-712 VSVNFNTLLGGTK
+712 VSVNFNTFLGGAK
-725 TKGIYEQNGKLRFEG
+725 TKGIYEQDGKLRFEG

-747 GISYYKYIGTA
+747 EIPCYGYFGWAS
-758 NPITI
+758 PITI

>member
-1 MKKKNLL
+1 MKKKNLS

-104 SPSKDENKELNIAI
+104 SPSKDENKELNVAI
-118 EQLTKAKQ
+118 EQLTKAKK

-133 FSAGQ
+133 FSADQ
-138 GIENSKAKEI
+138 GIESSKAKEI
-148 LDSTNVEENSSISEV
+148 LDSTNIEENSSISEV
-163 EEKTNKINKAKQDL
+163 KEKTDKINKAKQDL

-209 INKQDEEE
+209 INKQVEEE
-217 KYKNIEVKDN
+217 KYKDIEVKDN
-227 DLVKDIKNK
+227 DLVNDIKNK

-254 KNKQEFEQAKQD
+254 KNEQEFEQAKQD
-266 FEAKKQE
+266 FEIKKQE

-281 KAKNVDKSEEQ
+281 KARNIDKSEEQ

-306 SEIKSKT
+306 SDIKSKT

-326 INEQK
+326 INEQE
-331 NKQEFEQV
+331 NKQEFEQA
-339 KQDFEKTKRELQELI
+339 KQDFEKNKRELQELI

-368 TKTLNEANIA
+368 TKTLNEANITE
-378 QDWTISK
+378 DWTISK
-385 IQDVSKKL
+385 IQDVSNNL

-403 INTTRLQVKQNFET
+403 INTTKLQVKQNFEA
-417 KKQELKA
+417 KKQELQT
-424 LIESARAKNVE
+424 LIESAKAKKVDNS
-435 NFEAQNV
+435 EAQNV
-442 FDTTN
+442 LNAANIT
-447 VDESSNISEIK
+447 ESSNISDIK

-465 EAIKSLTQK
+465 DAIKSLTKK
-474 INEAKSHEVVPPS
+474 IDEAKSHEVVPPS

-502 QIESKLNEICSL
+502 QIESKLDEICSL
-514 NFNKTYSGQLIES
+514 NFNKTYSGQLTES
-527 NESIKKAINK
+527 NESIKKGIK
-537 KVNDDVYGEYPGYVE
+537 KRVDEVYGDYPGYE
-552 KYYYRKAYNARNKE
+552 TKYYYRRAYNARNKE
-566 DCKKYIK
+566 DCKKYIN

-582 DMYANYLKELFKYI
+582 DMYANYLKEVFRYI
-596 ESEDAKLSD
+596 ESEEAKLND
-605 EIKQKIMEEYVLKI
+605 EIKQKIMNEDVLNP
-619 TKDSRSKIEYLHWSY
+619 TELSRSKIEFLNW
-634 FVRDDFN
+634 DFYVK
-641 DEFITEHKTVF
+641 DEENVKFITEKKKVF
-652 DNSLVKVKKV
+652 DNSLAKVKKA
-662 IFNKMINDMFEK
+662 IFDKMIDDMFNE
-674 TSEASV
+674 TGQASV
-680 YKIKTFLPD
+680 YKIETFLPSETV
-689 KNARDEKQLYFDKS
+689 RDEKQLYFDKS
-703 LPLFKLFGE
+703 LPLFKLFSE
-712 VSVNFNTLLGGTK
+712 VSVNFNTFLGQAK
-725 TKGIYEQNGKLRFEG
+725 TKGIYKQDGKLRFEG
-740 FIQFYDP
+740 FIEFHDP
-747 GISYYKYIGTA
+747 KIPYYKYIGLEK
-758 NPITI
+758 PITI

>member
-1 MKKKNLL
+1 MKKKNLS

-118 EQLTKAKQ
+118 EQLKKSKQ

-133 FSAGQ
+133 FSADQ

-148 LDSTNVEENSSISEV
+148 LDSTNIEENSSISEV
-163 EEKTNKINKAKQDL
+163 KEKTNKIIKAKQDL

-196 QELRALLDSIDNK
+196 QELRALLDSINNK

-266 FEAKKQE
+266 FEKDKK
-273 LKTLIESE
+273 
-281 KAKNVDKSEEQ
+281 
-292 NVLNTTNVAESSNI
+292 
-306 SEIKSKT
+306 
-313 KIIEEAINSLTKK
+313 
-326 INEQK
+326 
-331 NKQEFEQV
+331 
-339 KQDFEKTKRELQELI
+339 ELQELI

-359 NEVGNIDDI
+359 KEVGNIDDI

-385 IQDVSKKL
+385 IQDASKNL

-403 INTTRLQVKQNFET
+403 INRTKHQVKQNFEA
-417 KKQELKA
+417 KKQELET
-424 LIESARAKNVE
+424 LIDSAKAKNVDNSE
-435 NFEAQNV
+435 EQKVLN
-442 FDTTN
+442 TTN
-447 VDESSNISEIK
+447 VAESSNISEIK
-458 SKTKIIE
+458 SKTKNIE
-465 EAIKSLTQK
+465 DAINSLNKK
-474 INEAKSHEVVPPS
+474 INDAKSHEVVPPS
-487 DEFLKIEEEFQDQKK
+487 DEFLKIEEEFQGQKK
-502 QIESKLNEICSL
+502 QIESKLDEICSL
-514 NFNKTYSGQLIES
+514 KFNKTYSGQLIDES
-527 NESIKKAINK
+527 NESIKKRISQR
-537 KVNDDVYGEYPGYVE
+537 VNEVYGDYPGYE
-552 KYYYRKAYNARNKE
+552 TKYYYRRAYNERNKE
-566 DCKKYIK
+566 DCKKYIN

-582 DMYANYLKELFKYI
+582 DMYANYLKEIFKYI

-605 EIKQKIMEEYVLKI
+605 EIKQKIMEEYVLNP
-619 TKDSRSKIEYLHWSY
+619 TEFSRSKIEFLNWDFY
-634 FVRDDFN
+634 VRSEDN
-641 DEFITEHKTVF
+641 VKFIAEHKKVF
-652 DNSLVKVKKV
+652 DDSLAKVKKA
-662 IFNKMINDMFEK
+662 IFDKMIDDMFKK
-674 TSEASV
+674 TDQASV
-680 YKIKTFLPD
+680 YNIKTFLPD
-689 KNARDEKQLYFDKS
+689 KTVRDEKQLYFDKS
-703 LPLFKLFGE
+703 LPLFKLFSK
-712 VSVNFNTLLGGTK
+712 VSVNFNTLLGETK
-725 TKGIYEQNGKLRFEG
+725 TKGIYEKDGKLRFEG
-740 FIQFYDP
+740 FIEFHDP
-747 GISYYKYIGTA
+747 EIPYYKYIGSE

>member
-1 MKKKNLL
+1 MKKKNLS

-88 KINVLTKK
+88 KINVLTQK

-118 EQLTKAKQ
+118 EQLKKSKQ

-133 FSAGQ
+133 FSADQ

-148 LDSTNVEENSSISEV
+148 LDSTNIEENSSISEV
-163 EEKTNKINKAKQDL
+163 KEKTNKIIKAKQDL

-196 QELRALLDSIDNK
+196 QELRVLLDSIDNK

-236 TNEISKAIESL
+236 TNEISKAIKSL
-247 NKKINEQ
+247 NKKINE
-254 KNKQEFEQAKQD
+254 QEFEQAKQD
-266 FEAKKQE
+266 FE
-273 LKTLIESE
+273 
-281 KAKNVDKSEEQ
+281 
-292 NVLNTTNVAESSNI
+292 
-306 SEIKSKT
+306 
-313 KIIEEAINSLTKK
+313 KI
-326 INEQK
+326 
-331 NKQEFEQV
+331 
-339 KQDFEKTKRELQELI
+339 KRELQELI

-359 NEVGNIDDI
+359 KEVGNIDDI
-368 TKTLNEANIA
+368 NKTLNEANIA

-385 IQDVSKKL
+385 IQDASNNL

-403 INTTRLQVKQNFET
+403 INTTKLQVKQNFET

-424 LIESARAKNVE
+424 LIESARAKNVDNSE
-435 NFEAQNV
+435 EQKVLN
-442 FDTTN
+442 TTN

-458 SKTKIIE
+458 SKTKNIE
-465 EAIKSLTQK
+465 EAINSLTKK

-502 QIESKLNEICSL
+502 QIESKLDEICSL
-514 NFNKTYSGQLIES
+514 KFNKTYSEQLIKS
-527 NESIKKAINK
+527 NESIKSAINK
-537 KVNDDVYGEYPGYVE
+537 KVNNEVYGEYLGTE
-552 KYYYRKAYNARNKE
+552 ERLYYRKAYNERNKE
-566 DCKKYIK
+566 DCKKYIN

-582 DMYANYLKELFKYI
+582 DMYANYLKEVFKYI
-596 ESEDAKLSD
+596 ESEEAKLSD
-605 EIKQKIMEEYVLKI
+605 EIKKKIMDEDVIEI
-619 TKDSRSKIEYLHWSY
+619 TKTSRSKIEYLNWSY
-634 FVRDDFN
+634 FVN
-641 DEFITEHKTVF
+641 DEFNAEFIAEHKKVF
-652 DNSLVKVKKV
+652 DGSLVKVKKI

-689 KNARDEKQLYFDKS
+689 KTDRDERKLYFDKS
-703 LPLFKLFGE
+703 LPLFKLFSK
-712 VSVNFNTLLGGTK
+712 VSVNFNTFLGGTK
-725 TKGIYEQNGKLRFEG
+725 TKGIYEQDGKLRFEG

-747 GISYYKYIGTA
+747 EIPCYGYFGWAS
-758 NPITI
+758 PITI

>member
-1 MKKKNLL
+1 MKKKNLS

-88 KINVLTKK
+88 KINVLTQK

-118 EQLTKAKQ
+118 EQLKKSKQ

-133 FSAGQ
+133 FSADQ

-148 LDSTNVEENSSISEV
+148 LDSTNIEENSSISEV
-163 EEKTNKINKAKQDL
+163 KEKTNKIIKAKQDL

-196 QELRALLDSIDNK
+196 QELRVLLDSIDNK

-266 FEAKKQE
+266 FE
-273 LKTLIESE
+273 
-281 KAKNVDKSEEQ
+281 KN
-292 NVLNTTNVAESSNI
+292 
-306 SEIKSKT
+306 
-313 KIIEEAINSLTKK
+313 
-326 INEQK
+326 
-331 NKQEFEQV
+331 
-339 KQDFEKTKRELQELI
+339 KRELQELI

-359 NEVGNIDDI
+359 KEVGNIDDI

-385 IQDVSKKL
+385 IQDVSNNL

-403 INTTRLQVKQNFET
+403 INTTRLQVKQNFEA
-417 KKQELKA
+417 KKQELKT
-424 LIESARAKNVE
+424 LIESAKAKNVD
-435 NFEAQNV
+435 NSEAQNV

-447 VDESSNISEIK
+447 VAESSNISEIK
-458 SKTKIIE
+458 SKTKILE

-487 DEFLKIEEEFQDQKK
+487 DEFLKIEKEFQDQKK
-502 QIESKLNEICSL
+502 QIESKLDEICSL
-514 NFNKTYSGQLIES
+514 KFNKKYSKQLIKS
-527 NESIKKAINK
+527 NESIKSAINK
-537 KVNDDVYGEYPGYVE
+537 KVNNEVYGEYPGTE
-552 KYYYRKAYNARNKE
+552 ERLYYRKAYNARNKE
-566 DCKKYIK
+566 DCKKYIN

-582 DMYANYLKELFKYI
+582 DMYANYLKEIFKYI
-596 ESEDAKLSD
+596 ESEDAKLND
-605 EIKQKIMEEYVLKI
+605 EIKRKIMEEDVIEI
-619 TKDSRSKIEYLHWSY
+619 TKDSRSEIEYLNWSY

-641 DEFITEHKTVF
+641 DEFITKKKKVF
-652 DNSLVKVKKV
+652 DNSLVKVKKA
-662 IFNKMINDMFEK
+662 IFNNIIDNMFEK
-674 TSEASV
+674 TREASV
-680 YKIKTFLPD
+680 YKIKTFLPSETV
-689 KNARDEKQLYFDKS
+689 RDERKLYFDKS
-703 LPLFKLFGE
+703 LPLFKLFSK
-712 VSVNFNTLLGGTK
+712 VSVNFNTLLGGAKK
-725 TKGIYEQNGKLRFEG
+725 TKGIYEQDGKLRFEG
-740 FIQFYDP
+740 FIQFYDSE
-747 GISYYKYIGTA
+747 ISCYKYFGTA

>member
-1 MKKKNLL
+1 MKKKNLS

-18 GSVPVLASK
+18 GSMPVLASK

-32 KVKEKFNALKSQLQN
+32 KVKEKFNALKSQLQD

-64 VNQEKEFKGDNSQ
+64 VNQEREFKGDNSQ

-118 EQLTKAKQ
+118 EQLKKSKQ

-133 FSAGQ
+133 FSADQ
-138 GIENSKAKEI
+138 GIESSKAKEI
-148 LDSTNVEENSSISEV
+148 LDSTNIEENSSISEV
-163 EEKTNKINKAKQDL
+163 KEKTNKIIKAKQDL

-196 QELRALLDSIDNK
+196 QEL
-209 INKQDEEE
+209 
-217 KYKNIEVKDN
+217 
-227 DLVKDIKNK
+227 
-236 TNEISKAIESL
+236 
-247 NKKINEQ
+247 
-254 KNKQEFEQAKQD
+254 
-266 FEAKKQE
+266 
-273 LKTLIESE
+273 KTLIESE
-281 KAKNVDKSEEQ
+281 KARNIDKSEEQ

-306 SEIKSKT
+306 SDIKSKT

-331 NKQEFEQV
+331 NKQEFEQA
-339 KQDFEKTKRELQELI
+339 KQDFEKIKKELQELI

-359 NEVGNIDDI
+359 KEVENIDDI
-368 TKTLNEANIA
+368 NKTLNEANIA

-385 IQDVSKKL
+385 IQDVSNNL
-393 KNAKEQLENK
+393 KNTKEQLENK
-403 INTTRLQVKQNFET
+403 INTTKHQVKQNFET
-417 KKQELKA
+417 KKQELKT
-424 LIESARAKNVE
+424 LIESAKAKKVE
-435 NFEAQNV
+435 NSEAQKVLNAANI
-442 FDTTN
+442 T
-447 VDESSNISEIK
+447 ESSNILDIK
-458 SKTKIIE
+458 SKTKKIE

-487 DEFLKIEEEFQDQKK
+487 DEFLKIEKEFQDQKK
-502 QIESKLNEICSL
+502 QIESKLDEICSP
-514 NFNKTYSGQLIES
+514 NFNKTYSKQLIES
-527 NESIKKAINK
+527 NESIKSAINK
-537 KVNDDVYGEYPGYVE
+537 KVNNEVYGEYPGTE
-552 KYYYRKAYNARNKE
+552 ERLHYRKAYNERNKE
-566 DCKKYIK
+566 DCKKYIN

-582 DMYANYLKELFKYI
+582 DMYANYLKEIFKYI
-596 ESEDAKLSD
+596 ESEEAKLSD
-605 EIKQKIMEEYVLKI
+605 EIKQAIMEEYVLKI

-641 DEFITEHKTVF
+641 DEFITDHKKVF
-652 DNSLVKVKKV
+652 DNSLVKVKKI

-674 TSEASV
+674 TSEANV

-689 KNARDEKQLYFDKS
+689 KTTRDERKLYFDKS
-703 LPLFKLFGE
+703 LPLFKLFSK
-712 VSVNFNTLLGGTK
+712 VSVNFNTFLGGAK
-725 TKGIYEQNGKLRFEG
+725 TKGIYEKDGKLRFEG

-747 GISYYKYIGTA
+747 EISYYKYIWTA

-763 DEITIKAQ
+763 DEITIEAQ

>member
-1 MKKKNLL
+1 MKKKNLS

-96 INEQKKQN
+96 INEQNKQN
-104 SPSKDENKELNIAI
+104 SPSKDENKEPNIAI
-118 EQLTKAKQ
+118 EQLKKSKQ

-148 LDSTNVEENSSISEV
+148 LDSTNIEENSSISEV
-163 EEKTNKINKAKQDL
+163 KEKTNKINKAKQDL

-196 QELRALLDSIDNK
+196 QELRSLLDSIDNK

-217 KYKNIEVKDN
+217 KYKNIEVKEN

-254 KNKQEFEQAKQD
+254 ENKQEFEQAKQD
-266 FEAKKQE
+266 FE
-273 LKTLIESE
+273 
-281 KAKNVDKSEEQ
+281 KN
-292 NVLNTTNVAESSNI
+292 
-306 SEIKSKT
+306 
-313 KIIEEAINSLTKK
+313 
-326 INEQK
+326 
-331 NKQEFEQV
+331 
-339 KQDFEKTKRELQELI
+339 KRELQELI

-359 NEVGNIDDI
+359 NEVWNIDDI
-368 TKTLNEANIA
+368 NKTLNEANIA
-378 QDWTISK
+378 KDWTISK
-385 IQDVSKKL
+385 IQDASNNL

-435 NFEAQNV
+435 NSEAQNV

-458 SKTKIIE
+458 SKTKNIE
-465 EAIKSLTQK
+465 EAINSLTKK
-474 INEAKSHEVVPPS
+474 IDEAKSHEVVPPS

-502 QIESKLNEICSL
+502 QIESKLDEICSL
-514 NFNKTYSGQLIES
+514 KFNKTYSEQLIKS
-527 NESIKKAINK
+527 NESIKSTINK
-537 KVNDDVYGEYPGYVE
+537 KVNNEVYGEYPE
-552 KYYYRKAYNARNKE
+552 TEERLYYRKAYNARNKE
-566 DCKKYIK
+566 DCKKYIN

-582 DMYANYLKELFKYI
+582 DMYANYLKEIFKYI
-596 ESEDAKLSD
+596 ESEDAKLND
-605 EIKQKIMEEYVLKI
+605 EIKRKIMEEDVIEI
-619 TKDSRSKIEYLHWSY
+619 TKDSRSEIEYLHWSR
-634 FVRDDFN
+634 FGRDDFN
-641 DEFITEHKTVF
+641 DEFITKKKKVF
-652 DNSLVKVKKV
+652 DNSLVKVKKE
-662 IFNKMINDMFEK
+662 IFNKIIDNMFEK
-674 TSEASV
+674 TREASV

-689 KNARDEKQLYFDKS
+689 KTTRDERKLYFDKS
-703 LPLFKLFGE
+703 LPLFKLFSK
-712 VSVNFNTLLGGTK
+712 VSVNFNTLLGGAKK
-725 TKGIYEQNGKLRFEG
+725 TKGIYEQDGKLRFEG
-740 FIQFYDP
+740 FIQFYDSE
-747 GISYYKYIGTA
+747 ISCYKYFGTA

>member
-1 MKKKNLL
+1 MKKKNLS

-88 KINVLTKK
+88 KINVLTQK

-118 EQLTKAKQ
+118 EQLKKSKQ

-133 FSAGQ
+133 FSADQ

-148 LDSTNVEENSSISEV
+148 LDSTNIEENSSISEV
-163 EEKTNKINKAKQDL
+163 KEKTNKIIKAKQDL

-196 QELRALLDSIDNK
+196 QELRVLLDLIDNK

-236 TNEISKAIESL
+236 TNEISKAIKSL
-247 NKKINEQ
+247 NKKINE
-254 KNKQEFEQAKQD
+254 QEFEQAKQD
-266 FEAKKQE
+266 FE
-273 LKTLIESE
+273 
-281 KAKNVDKSEEQ
+281 
-292 NVLNTTNVAESSNI
+292 
-306 SEIKSKT
+306 
-313 KIIEEAINSLTKK
+313 KI
-326 INEQK
+326 
-331 NKQEFEQV
+331 
-339 KQDFEKTKRELQELI
+339 KRELQELI

-359 NEVGNIDDI
+359 KEVGNIDDI
-368 TKTLNEANIA
+368 NKTLNEANIA

-385 IQDVSKKL
+385 IQDASNNL

-403 INTTRLQVKQNFET
+403 INTTKLQVKQNFET

-424 LIESARAKNVE
+424 LIESARAKNVDNSE
-435 NFEAQNV
+435 EQKVLN
-442 FDTTN
+442 TTN

-458 SKTKIIE
+458 SKTKNIE
-465 EAIKSLTQK
+465 EAINSLTKK

-502 QIESKLNEICSL
+502 QIESKLDEICSL
-514 NFNKTYSGQLIES
+514 KFNKTYSEQLIKS
-527 NESIKKAINK
+527 NESIKSAINK
-537 KVNDDVYGEYPGYVE
+537 KVNNEVYGEYLGTE
-552 KYYYRKAYNARNKE
+552 ERLYYRKAYNERNKE
-566 DCKKYIK
+566 DCKKYIN

-582 DMYANYLKELFKYI
+582 DMYANYLKEVFKYI
-596 ESEDAKLSD
+596 ESEEAKLSD
-605 EIKQKIMEEYVLKI
+605 EIKKKIMDEDVIEI
-619 TKDSRSKIEYLHWSY
+619 TKTSRSKIEYLNWSY
-634 FVRDDFN
+634 FVN
-641 DEFITEHKTVF
+641 DEFNAEFIAEHKKVF
-652 DNSLVKVKKV
+652 DGSLVKVKKI

-689 KNARDEKQLYFDKS
+689 KTDRDERKLYFDKS
-703 LPLFKLFGE
+703 LPLFKLFSK
-712 VSVNFNTLLGGTK
+712 VSVNFNTFLGGTK
-725 TKGIYEQNGKLRFEG
+725 TKGIYEQDGKLRFEG

-747 GISYYKYIGTA
+747 EIPCYGYFGWAS
-758 NPITI
+758 PITI

>member
-1 MKKKNLL
+1 MKKKNLS

-32 KVKEKFNALKSQLQN
+32 KVKEKFNALKSQLQD

-163 EEKTNKINKAKQDL
+163 KEKTNKINKAKQDL

-196 QELRALLDSIDNK
+196 QEL
-209 INKQDEEE
+209 
-217 KYKNIEVKDN
+217 
-227 DLVKDIKNK
+227 
-236 TNEISKAIESL
+236 
-247 NKKINEQ
+247 
-254 KNKQEFEQAKQD
+254 
-266 FEAKKQE
+266 
-273 LKTLIESE
+273 KTLIESA

-292 NVLNTTNVAESSNI
+292 NVWN
-306 SEIKSKT
+306 
-313 KIIEEAINSLTKK
+313 
-326 INEQK
+326 
-331 NKQEFEQV
+331 
-339 KQDFEKTKRELQELI
+339 
-354 ATPDA
+354 
-359 NEVGNIDDI
+359 
-368 TKTLNEANIA
+368 
-378 QDWTISK
+378 
-385 IQDVSKKL
+385 
-393 KNAKEQLENK
+393 
-403 INTTRLQVKQNFET
+403 
-417 KKQELKA
+417 
-424 LIESARAKNVE
+424 
-435 NFEAQNV
+435 
-442 FDTTN
+442 TTN

-458 SKTKIIE
+458 SKTKNIE
-465 EAIKSLTQK
+465 DAINSLTKK
-474 INEAKSHEVVPPS
+474 INDAKSHEVVPPS

-502 QIESKLNEICSL
+502 QIESKLDEICSL
-514 NFNKTYSGQLIES
+514 KFNKTYSGQLIDEL
-527 NESIKKAINK
+527 NESIKKRISQR
-537 KVNDDVYGEYPGYVE
+537 VNEVYGDHPGYE
-552 KYYYRKAYNARNKE
+552 TKYYYRRAYNERNKE
-566 DCKKYIK
+566 DCKKYIN

-582 DMYANYLKELFKYI
+582 DMYANYLKEVFKYI

-605 EIKQKIMEEYVLKI
+605 EIKQKIMKEDVSDPTES
-619 TKDSRSKIEYLHWSY
+619 SRSNIENLNWDYY
-634 FVRDDFN
+634 VRNEDN
-641 DEFITEHKTVF
+641 VKFIAEKKKVF
-652 DNSLVKVKKV
+652 DNSLAKVKQA

-674 TSEASV
+674 TDEASV

-689 KNARDEKQLYFDKS
+689 KTIRDEKQLYFDKS
-703 LPLFKLFGE
+703 LPLFKLFSK
-712 VSVNFNTLLGGTK
+712 VRVNFNTFLEGTK
-725 TKGIYEQNGKLRFEG
+725 IKGIYEQDGKLRFEG

-747 GISYYKYIGTA
+747 EIPYYKYIGTA

>member
-1 MKKKNLL
+1 MKKKNLS

-18 GSVPVLASK
+18 GSMPVLASK

-64 VNQEKEFKGDNSQ
+64 VNQEREFKGDNSQ

-118 EQLTKAKQ
+118 EQLTKAKK

-133 FSAGQ
+133 FSADQ
-138 GIENSKAKEI
+138 GIESSKAKEI
-148 LDSTNVEENSSISEV
+148 LDSTNIEENSSISEV
-163 EEKTNKINKAKQDL
+163 KEKTNKINEVKQDL

-196 QELRALLDSIDNK
+196 QELKALLDSIDNK
-209 INKQDEEE
+209 INKQVEEE

-254 KNKQEFEQAKQD
+254 ENKQEFEQAKQD
-266 FEAKKQE
+266 FE
-273 LKTLIESE
+273 
-281 KAKNVDKSEEQ
+281 
-292 NVLNTTNVAESSNI
+292 
-306 SEIKSKT
+306 
-313 KIIEEAINSLTKK
+313 
-326 INEQK
+326 K
-331 NKQEFEQV
+331 NK
-339 KQDFEKTKRELQELI
+339 KELQELI

-359 NEVGNIDDI
+359 KEVGNIDDI
-368 TKTLNEANIA
+368 TKTLNEANITE
-378 QDWTISK
+378 DWTISK
-385 IQDVSKKL
+385 IQDVSNNL
-393 KNAKEQLENK
+393 KNTKEQLENK
-403 INTTRLQVKQNFET
+403 INTTKHQVKQNFEA
-417 KKQELKA
+417 KKQELET
-424 LIESARAKNVE
+424 LIESAKAKKVE
-435 NFEAQNV
+435 NSEAQKVLNAANI
-442 FDTTN
+442 T
-447 VDESSNISEIK
+447 ESSNILDIK
-458 SKTKIIE
+458 SKTKKIE

-487 DEFLKIEEEFQDQKK
+487 DEFLKIEKEFQDQKK
-502 QIESKLNEICSL
+502 QIESKLDEICSP
-514 NFNKTYSGQLIES
+514 NFNKTYSKQLIES
-527 NESIKKAINK
+527 NESIKSAINK
-537 KVNDDVYGEYPGYVE
+537 KVNNEVYGEYPGTE
-552 KYYYRKAYNARNKE
+552 ERLHYRKAYNERNKE
-566 DCKKYIK
+566 DCKKYIN

-582 DMYANYLKELFKYI
+582 DMYANYLKEIFKYI
-596 ESEDAKLSD
+596 ESEEAKLSD
-605 EIKQKIMEEYVLKI
+605 EIKQAIMEEYVLKI

-641 DEFITEHKTVF
+641 DEFITDHKKVF
-652 DNSLVKVKKV
+652 DNSLVKVKKI

-674 TSEASV
+674 TSEANV

-689 KNARDEKQLYFDKS
+689 KTTRDERKLYFDKS
-703 LPLFKLFGE
+703 LPLFKLFSK
-712 VSVNFNTLLGGTK
+712 VSVNFNTLLGGPK
-725 TKGIYEQNGKLRFEG
+725 TKGIYEQDGKLRFEG

-747 GISYYKYIGTA
+747 EISYYKYIWTA

-763 DEITIKAQ
+763 DEITIEAQ

>member
-1 MKKKNLL
+1 MKKKNLS

-18 GSVPVLASK
+18 GSMPVLASK

-64 VNQEKEFKGDNSQ
+64 VNQEREFKGDNSQ

-118 EQLTKAKQ
+118 EQLKKSKQ

-148 LDSTNVEENSSISEV
+148 LDSTNIEENSSISEV
-163 EEKTNKINKAKQDL
+163 KEKTNKINKAKQDL

-196 QELRALLDSIDNK
+196 QELRSLLDSIDNK

-227 DLVKDIKNK
+227 DLVKDIENK

-247 NKKINEQ
+247 NRKINEQ

-266 FEAKKQE
+266 FE
-273 LKTLIESE
+273 
-281 KAKNVDKSEEQ
+281 KN
-292 NVLNTTNVAESSNI
+292 
-306 SEIKSKT
+306 
-313 KIIEEAINSLTKK
+313 
-326 INEQK
+326 
-331 NKQEFEQV
+331 
-339 KQDFEKTKRELQELI
+339 KRELQELI

-359 NEVGNIDDI
+359 KEVGNIDDI

-385 IQDVSKKL
+385 IQDVSNNL

-403 INTTRLQVKQNFET
+403 INTTRLQVKQNFEA
-417 KKQELKA
+417 KKQELKT
-424 LIESARAKNVE
+424 LIESAKAKNVD
-435 NFEAQNV
+435 NSEAQNV

-447 VDESSNISEIK
+447 VAESSNISEIK
-458 SKTKIIE
+458 SKTKILE

-487 DEFLKIEEEFQDQKK
+487 DEFLKIEKEFQDQKK
-502 QIESKLNEICSL
+502 QIESKLDEICSL
-514 NFNKTYSGQLIES
+514 KFNKKYSKQLIKS
-527 NESIKKAINK
+527 NESIKSAINK
-537 KVNDDVYGEYPGYVE
+537 KVNNEVYGEYPGTE
-552 KYYYRKAYNARNKE
+552 ERLYYRKAYNARNKE
-566 DCKKYIK
+566 DCKKYIN

-582 DMYANYLKELFKYI
+582 DMYANYLKEIFKYI
-596 ESEDAKLSD
+596 ESEDAKLND
-605 EIKQKIMEEYVLKI
+605 EIKRKIMEEDVIEI
-619 TKDSRSKIEYLHWSY
+619 TKDSRSEIEYLNWSY

-641 DEFITEHKTVF
+641 DEFITKKKKVF
-652 DNSLVKVKKV
+652 DNSLVKVKKA
-662 IFNKMINDMFEK
+662 IFNNIIDNMFEK
-674 TSEASV
+674 TDQASV
-680 YKIKTFLPD
+680 YNIKTFLPD
-689 KNARDEKQLYFDKS
+689 RTVRDEKQLYFDKS
-703 LPLFKLFGE
+703 LPLFKLFSK
-712 VSVNFNTLLGGTK
+712 VSVNFNTFLGGAK
-725 TKGIYEQNGKLRFEG
+725 TKGIYEQGGKLRFKG

-747 GISYYKYIGTA
+747 EIPYYKYIGLE

>member
-1 MKKKNLL
+1 MKKKNLS

-104 SPSKDENKELNIAI
+104 SPSKDENKEPNIAI
-118 EQLTKAKQ
+118 EQLKKSKQ

-133 FSAGQ
+133 FSADQ

-148 LDSTNVEENSSISEV
+148 LDSTNIEENSSISKV
-163 EEKTNKINKAKQDL
+163 KEKTNKIIKAKQDL

-196 QELRALLDSIDNK
+196 QELRVLLDSIDNK

-236 TNEISKAIESL
+236 TNEISKAIKSL
-247 NKKINEQ
+247 NKKINE
-254 KNKQEFEQAKQD
+254 QEFEQAKQD
-266 FEAKKQE
+266 FE
-273 LKTLIESE
+273 
-281 KAKNVDKSEEQ
+281 
-292 NVLNTTNVAESSNI
+292 
-306 SEIKSKT
+306 
-313 KIIEEAINSLTKK
+313 KI
-326 INEQK
+326 
-331 NKQEFEQV
+331 
-339 KQDFEKTKRELQELI
+339 KRELQELI

-359 NEVGNIDDI
+359 KEVGNIDDI
-368 TKTLNEANIA
+368 NKTLNEANIA

-385 IQDVSKKL
+385 IQDASNNL

-403 INTTRLQVKQNFET
+403 INTTKLQVKQNFET

-424 LIESARAKNVE
+424 LIESARAKNVDNSE
-435 NFEAQNV
+435 EQKVLN
-442 FDTTN
+442 TTN

-458 SKTKIIE
+458 SKTKNIE
-465 EAIKSLTQK
+465 EAINSLTKK

-502 QIESKLNEICSL
+502 QIESKLDEICSL
-514 NFNKTYSGQLIES
+514 KFNKTYSEQLIKS
-527 NESIKKAINK
+527 NESIKSAINK
-537 KVNDDVYGEYPGYVE
+537 KVNNEVYGEYLGTE
-552 KYYYRKAYNARNKE
+552 ERLYYRKAYNERNKE
-566 DCKKYIK
+566 DCKKYIN

-582 DMYANYLKELFKYI
+582 DMYANYLKEVFKYI
-596 ESEDAKLSD
+596 ESEEAKLSD
-605 EIKQKIMEEYVLKI
+605 EIKKKIMDEDVIEI
-619 TKDSRSKIEYLHWSY
+619 TKTSRSKIEYLNWSY
-634 FVRDDFN
+634 FVN
-641 DEFITEHKTVF
+641 DEFNAEFIAEHKKVF
-652 DNSLVKVKKV
+652 DGSLVKVKKI

-689 KNARDEKQLYFDKS
+689 KTDRDERKLYFDKS
-703 LPLFKLFGE
+703 LPLFKLFSK
-712 VSVNFNTLLGGTK
+712 VSVNFNTFLGGTK
-725 TKGIYEQNGKLRFEG
+725 TKGIYEQDGKLRFEG

-747 GISYYKYIGTA
+747 EIPCYGYFGWAS
-758 NPITI
+758 PITI

>member
-1 MKKKNLL
+1 MKKKNLS

-88 KINVLTKK
+88 KINVLTQK

-118 EQLTKAKQ
+118 EQLKKSKQ

-133 FSAGQ
+133 FSADQ

-148 LDSTNVEENSSISEV
+148 LDSTNIEENSSISEV
-163 EEKTNKINKAKQDL
+163 KEKTNKIIKAKQDL

-196 QELRALLDSIDNK
+196 QELRVLLDSIDNK

-236 TNEISKAIESL
+236 TNEISKAIKSL
-247 NKKINEQ
+247 NKKINE
-254 KNKQEFEQAKQD
+254 QEFEQAKQD
-266 FEAKKQE
+266 FE
-273 LKTLIESE
+273 
-281 KAKNVDKSEEQ
+281 
-292 NVLNTTNVAESSNI
+292 
-306 SEIKSKT
+306 
-313 KIIEEAINSLTKK
+313 KI
-326 INEQK
+326 
-331 NKQEFEQV
+331 
-339 KQDFEKTKRELQELI
+339 KRELQELI

-359 NEVGNIDDI
+359 KEVGNIDDI
-368 TKTLNEANIA
+368 NKTLNEANIA

-385 IQDVSKKL
+385 IQDASNNL

-403 INTTRLQVKQNFET
+403 INTTKLQVKQNFET

-424 LIESARAKNVE
+424 LIESARAKNVDNSE
-435 NFEAQNV
+435 EQKVLN
-442 FDTTN
+442 TTN

-458 SKTKIIE
+458 SKTKNIE
-465 EAIKSLTQK
+465 EAINSLTKK

-502 QIESKLNEICSL
+502 QIESKLDEICSL
-514 NFNKTYSGQLIES
+514 KFNKTYSEQLIKS
-527 NESIKKAINK
+527 NESIKSAINK
-537 KVNDDVYGEYPGYVE
+537 KVNNEVYGEYLGTE
-552 KYYYRKAYNARNKE
+552 ERLYYRKAYNERNKE
-566 DCKKYIK
+566 DCNKYIN

-582 DMYANYLKELFKYI
+582 DMYANYLKEVFKYI
-596 ESEDAKLSD
+596 ESEEAKLSD
-605 EIKQKIMEEYVLKI
+605 EIKKKIMDEDVIEI
-619 TKDSRSKIEYLHWSY
+619 TKTSRSKIEYLNWSY
-634 FVRDDFN
+634 FVN
-641 DEFITEHKTVF
+641 DEFNAEFIAEHKKVF
-652 DNSLVKVKKV
+652 DGSLVKVKKI

-689 KNARDEKQLYFDKS
+689 KTDRDERKLYFDKS
-703 LPLFKLFGE
+703 LPLFKLFSK
-712 VSVNFNTLLGGTK
+712 VSVNFNTFLGGTK
-725 TKGIYEQNGKLRFEG
+725 TKGIYEQDGKLRFEG

-747 GISYYKYIGTA
+747 EIPCYGYFGWAS
-758 NPITI
+758 PITI

>member
-1 MKKKNLL
+1 MKKKNLS

-27 CTVTV
+27 CTVTI

-64 VNQEKEFKGDNSQ
+64 VNQEKEFKVDNSQ

-118 EQLTKAKQ
+118 EQLKKSKQ

-148 LDSTNVEENSSISEV
+148 LDSTNIEENSSISEV
-163 EEKTNKINKAKQDL
+163 KEKTNKINKAKQDL

-196 QELRALLDSIDNK
+196 QELRSLLDSIDNK

-227 DLVKDIKNK
+227 DLVKDIENK

-247 NKKINEQ
+247 NRKINEQ

-266 FEAKKQE
+266 FE
-273 LKTLIESE
+273 
-281 KAKNVDKSEEQ
+281 KN
-292 NVLNTTNVAESSNI
+292 
-306 SEIKSKT
+306 
-313 KIIEEAINSLTKK
+313 
-326 INEQK
+326 
-331 NKQEFEQV
+331 
-339 KQDFEKTKRELQELI
+339 KRELQELI

-359 NEVGNIDDI
+359 KEVGNIDDI

-385 IQDVSKKL
+385 IQDVSNNL

-417 KKQELKA
+417 KKQELKT
-424 LIESARAKNVE
+424 LIESAKAKNVD
-435 NFEAQNV
+435 NSEAQNV
-442 FDTTN
+442 LNTTN
-447 VDESSNISEIK
+447 VTESSNISDIK
-458 SKTKIIE
+458 SKTKNIE
-465 EAIKSLTQK
+465 DAINSLTKK
-474 INEAKSHEVVPPS
+474 IDEAKSHEVVPPS

-502 QIESKLNEICSL
+502 QIESKLDEICSL
-514 NFNKTYSGQLIES
+514 KFNKTYSKQLIKS
-527 NESIKKAINK
+527 NESIKSAINK
-537 KVNDDVYGEYPGYVE
+537 KVNNEVYGEYPGTE
-552 KYYYRKAYNARNKE
+552 ERLYYRKAYNARNKE
-566 DCKKYIK
+566 DCKKYIN

-582 DMYANYLKELFKYI
+582 DMYANYLKEIFKYI
-596 ESEDAKLSD
+596 ESEDAKLND
-605 EIKQKIMEEYVLKI
+605 EIKRKIMEEDVIEI
-619 TKDSRSKIEYLHWSY
+619 TKTSRSKIEYLNWSY
-634 FVRDDFN
+634 FVNDEFN
-641 DEFITEHKTVF
+641 DEFIAEHKKVF
-652 DNSLVKVKKV
+652 EGSLVKVKKV

-674 TSEASV
+674 TDQASV
-680 YKIKTFLPD
+680 YKIKTFLPSETAH
-689 KNARDEKQLYFDKS
+689 NEKQLYFDKS
-703 LPLFKLFGE
+703 LPLFKLFSK
-712 VSVNFNTLLGGTK
+712 VRVNFNTFLGDIK
-725 TKGIYEQNGKLRFEG
+725 AKGIYKQDGKLRFEG
-740 FIQFYDP
+740 FIEFYDP
-747 GISYYKYIGTA
+747 EIPYYEYFGWA
-758 NPITI
+758 SPITI
-763 DEITIKAQ
+763 DEITIEAQ

>member
-1 MKKKNLL
+1 MKKKILS

-88 KINVLTKK
+88 KINVLTQK

-118 EQLTKAKQ
+118 EQLKKSKQ

-133 FSAGQ
+133 FSADQ

-148 LDSTNVEENSSISEV
+148 LDSTNIEENSSISEV
-163 EEKTNKINKAKQDL
+163 EEKTNKIIKAKQDL

-196 QELRALLDSIDNK
+196 QEL
-209 INKQDEEE
+209 
-217 KYKNIEVKDN
+217 
-227 DLVKDIKNK
+227 
-236 TNEISKAIESL
+236 
-247 NKKINEQ
+247 
-254 KNKQEFEQAKQD
+254 
-266 FEAKKQE
+266 
-273 LKTLIESE
+273 KTLIESE
-281 KAKNVDKSEEQ
+281 KARNIDKSEEQ

-306 SEIKSKT
+306 SDIKSKT

-331 NKQEFEQV
+331 NKQEFEQA
-339 KQDFEKTKRELQELI
+339 KQDFEKIKKELQELI

-359 NEVGNIDDI
+359 KEVENIDDI
-368 TKTLNEANIA
+368 NKTLNEANIA

-385 IQDVSKKL
+385 IQDVSNNL
-393 KNAKEQLENK
+393 KNTKEQLENK
-403 INTTRLQVKQNFET
+403 INTTKHQVKQNFEA
-417 KKQELKA
+417 KKQELKT
-424 LIESARAKNVE
+424 LIDSAKTKNVD
-435 NFEAQNV
+435 NSEAQNV

-447 VDESSNISEIK
+447 VVESLNISDIK
-458 SKTKIIE
+458 SKTKKIE

-487 DEFLKIEEEFQDQKK
+487 DEFLKIEKEFQDQKK
-502 QIESKLNEICSL
+502 QIESKLDEICSL
-514 NFNKTYSGQLIES
+514 NFNKTYSGQLTES
-527 NESIKKAINK
+527 NESIKKGIK
-537 KVNDDVYGEYPGYVE
+537 KRVDEVYGDYPGYE
-552 KYYYRKAYNARNKE
+552 TKYYYRRAYNARNKE
-566 DCKKYIK
+566 DCKKYIN

-582 DMYANYLKELFKYI
+582 DMYANYLKEIFRYI
-596 ESEDAKLSD
+596 ESEEAKLSD
-605 EIKQKIMEEYVLKI
+605 EIKQKIMNEDVLNP
-619 TKDSRSKIEYLHWSY
+619 TELSRSKIEFLNW
-634 FVRDDFN
+634 DFYVK
-641 DEFITEHKTVF
+641 DEENVKFITEKKKVF
-652 DNSLVKVKKV
+652 DNSLAKVKKA
-662 IFNKMINDMFEK
+662 IFDKMIDDMFNE
-674 TSEASV
+674 TGQASV
-680 YKIKTFLPD
+680 YKIETFLPSETV
-689 KNARDEKQLYFDKS
+689 RDEKQLYFDKS
-703 LPLFKLFGE
+703 LPLFKLFSE
-712 VSVNFNTLLGGTK
+712 VSVNFNTFLGQAK
-725 TKGIYEQNGKLRFEG
+725 TKGIYKQDGKLRFEG
-740 FIQFYDP
+740 FIEFHDP
-747 GISYYKYIGTA
+747 KIPYYKYIGLEK
-758 NPITI
+758 PITI